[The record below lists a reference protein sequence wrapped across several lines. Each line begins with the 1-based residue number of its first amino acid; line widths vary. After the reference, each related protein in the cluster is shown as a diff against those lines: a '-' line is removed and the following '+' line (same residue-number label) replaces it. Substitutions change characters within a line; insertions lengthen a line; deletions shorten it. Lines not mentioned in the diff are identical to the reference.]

1 MGNDHSHH
9 KKPKYFTLPAERE
22 GESRIYRNIA
32 LKLPDGNSKPL
43 LARWDDKISTLYESF
58 MHTVGKYPDN
68 NCLGWREGETPY
80 KWISYSET
88 NKRSLNFGRGL
99 LKLGCQP
106 KSFFGI
112 YSQNRYEWIL
122 TELGLFNF
130 SITTVTLYDSLGPEA
145 CAYIIN
151 QSELALVACSE
162 EKALTLLASETPMPT
177 LTTLIIYGDA
187 ITDKLKDAAALK
199 NVKCIGFTDVV
210 NMGAES
216 DAKPIPPVADDICTL
231 CYTSGTT
238 GNPKGVILT
247 HANFIADMAGAEV
260 AGIDTY
266 PTDVHISYLPLAHV
280 FERIVFHKILSS
292 GGACGFFRGNPK
304 LLFDDMIELRPTI
317 FPSVPRLWNI
327 LYAKVHTG
335 VEAKGSFTT
344 SVFQYAYSQKQDHL
358 KDGTFKHGIWDKV
371 FADVRAKVGGRVRLM
386 VTGSAPIAPHIM
398 EFLRICFS
406 CVVIEGYGQT
416 ECCAAALATSAD
428 FTGVGNV
435 GFPLASV
442 EVKLIDCPA
451 LGYHATDK
459 PYPRGEVCFRGP
471 ICCKGYYKEEEKTK
485 ELIDENGWYHS
496 GDVGA
501 ILEDGS
507 LKLVDR
513 AKNIFKIPL
522 GEYIAPEK
530 LEGTYLQSPY
540 ISQCFVYG
548 HPLQNNIVAIV
559 VPNEDNWKTYAD
571 ENKIEFNLADMS
583 VNPAI
588 VKMVLKDMTDVGKSS
603 KLRAYEFVKRIY
615 ITPNPFTVEQGILTP
630 TFKLKRP
637 QAQALFQTQIDAM
650 YKELEVEDAAAQEKA
665 AKEENAKESKHHK

>member
-1 MGNDHSHH
+1 MGAEQSSQRN
-9 KKPKYFTLPAERE
+9 KPKYFTLPAERE
-22 GESRIYRNIA
+22 GESKVYRNIA
-32 LKLPDGNSKPL
+32 LRLPDGTSKPL
-43 LARWDDKISTLYESF
+43 MARWDEKITTLYESF
-58 MHTVGKYPDN
+58 MHTVEKYPKN

-80 KWISYSET
+80 KWLSYAET
-88 NKRSLNFGRGL
+88 QKRSLAFSRGL

-112 YSQNRYEWIL
+112 YSQNRPEWIL
-122 TELGLFNF
+122 TELGCFSF

-145 CAYIIN
+145 CSYIIN
-151 QSELALVACSE
+151 QSELALVACSD
-162 EKALTLLASETPMPT
+162 EKAITLLGSETPMPT
-177 LTTLIIYGDA
+177 LTTLVVYGNA
-187 ITDKLKDAAALK
+187 LSDKLKEVSNAK
-199 NVKCIGFTDVV
+199 GVKCILFNEIVQ
-210 NMGAES
+210 MGEAS
-216 DAKPIPPVADDICTL
+216 DATPVPPTSEDICTL

-266 PTDVHISYLPLAHV
+266 PTDVHISYLPLSHV

-304 LLFDDMIELRPTI
+304 LLFDDMIELKPSI

-327 LYAKVHTG
+327 LYAKVNTG
-335 VEAKGSFTT
+335 VEAKGAITS
-344 SVFQYAYSQKQDHL
+344 SVFQYAYSAKQGSL
-358 KDGTFKHGIWDKV
+358 KDGYFTHGLWDKV
-371 FADVRAKVGGRVRLM
+371 FADVRAKVGGNVRLM
-386 VTGSAPIAPHIM
+386 ITGSAPIAPHIM

-416 ECCAAALATSAD
+416 ECCAAALATSPD

-435 GFPLASV
+435 GFPLACV
-442 EVKLIDCPA
+442 EVKLIDCPS
-451 LGYHATDK
+451 LNYQSTDK

-471 ICCKGYYKEEEKTK
+471 ICCKGYYKEDEKTK
-485 ELIDENGWYHS
+485 ELIDENGWYHT

-530 LEGTYLQSPY
+530 LEGTYLQSPL

-548 HPLQNNIVAIV
+548 HPLQNNIVAVV
-559 VPNEDNWKTYAD
+559 VPNEDNWISYATNNNIEPNIANMSNDAAMIKT
-571 ENKIEFNLADMS
+571 
-583 VNPAI
+583 
-588 VKMVLKDMTDVGKSS
+588 VLKDLTDVGKAA
-603 KLRAYEFVKRIY
+603 KLRPYEFVKRIF
-615 ITPNPFTVEQGILTP
+615 ITPHPFSVEQGILTP

-637 QAQALFQTQIDAM
+637 QAQALFQPQLDAM
-650 YKELEVEDAAAQEKA
+650 FKELEAEDAAAQEKL
-665 AKEENAKESKHHK
+665 AKEELAKKQQ

>member
-1 MGNDHSHH
+1 MGHDHSKH
-9 KKPKYFTLPAERE
+9 KPKIFTLPAERE
-22 GESRIYRNIA
+22 GESHVYRNIT
-32 LKLPDGNSKPL
+32 LKNADGTSKPL
-43 LARWDDKISTLYESF
+43 LARWDEKIGTLYESF
-58 MHTVGKYPDN
+58 MHAVEKYPKN
-68 NCLGWREGETPY
+68 NCMGWREGETPY
-80 KWISYSET
+80 KWISYTEVHQ
-88 NKRSLNFGRGL
+88 RSLNFGRGL

-112 YSQNRYEWIL
+112 YSLNRAEWMI

-145 CAYIIN
+145 CSYIIN
-151 QSELALVACSE
+151 QSELALVACSD
-162 EKALTLLASETPMPT
+162 EKALILLASETPMPS
-177 LTTLIIYGDA
+177 LTTLIIYGDV
-187 ITDKLKDAAALK
+187 ISDKLKESAGAK
-199 NVKCIGFTDVV
+199 NVKLIPFSDVIK
-210 NMGAES
+210 MGSES
-216 DAKPIPPVADDICTL
+216 DAKPVPPTADDIATL

-260 AGIDTY
+260 GGIDTY

-280 FERIVFHKILSS
+280 FERIVFHKVLSV
-292 GGACGFFRGNPK
+292 GASAGFYRGNPK
-304 LLFDDMIELRPTI
+304 LLFDDMIELKPTI
-317 FPSVPRLWNI
+317 FPSVPRLWNV

-335 VEAKGSFTT
+335 VEAKGGLT
-344 SVFQYAYSQKQDHL
+344 SSIFNYAFSQKQDHL
-358 KDGTFKHGIWDKV
+358 KDGSVKHGLWDKI
-371 FADVRAKVGGRVRLM
+371 FAEVRGKLGGRVRLM
-386 VTGSAPIAPHIM
+386 ITGSAPIAPHIM

-406 CVVIEGYGQT
+406 CIVIEGYGQT
-416 ECCAAALATSAD
+416 ECCAAAFATSPD

-435 GFPLASV
+435 GHPLACV
-442 EVKLIDCPA
+442 EIKLIDCPA
-451 LGYHATDK
+451 LGYTSADK

-530 LEGTYLQSPY
+530 LEGCYLQSSY

-548 HPLQNNIVAIV
+548 HPLQNNLVAIV

-571 ENKIEFNLADMS
+571 EHGMEFNLADMAAKPEM
-583 VNPAI
+583 N
-588 VKMVLKDMTDVGKSS
+588 KLVLKDLADVGKSS
-603 KLRAYEFVKRIY
+603 KLRPYEFVKRVH
-615 ITPNPFTVEQGILTP
+615 ITPNMFTVEQGILTP

-637 QAQALFQTQIDAM
+637 QAQAMFQAQIDAM
-650 YKELEVEDAAAQEKA
+650 YKEIEIEDEAALEKA
-665 AKEENAKESKHHK
+665 NKEELAKAKK